1 MRCELTFFR
10 KNGKFS
16 KAIKTFEGILADLL
30 DRYGEEHHRVGAA
43 LHNIAVAN
51 LRAGQ
56 LNDARDAI
64 EEAVRIR
71 ELTLGDKH
79 AKVAVSRFC

>member
-1 MRCELTFFR
+1 
-10 KNGKFS
+10 
-16 KAIKTFEGILADLL
+16 
-30 DRYGEEHHRVGAA
+30 V
-43 LHNIAVAN
+43 AVAN

-71 ELTLGDKH
+71 KLTLGEESP
-79 AKVAVSRFC
+79 KVAVSSCLICQ